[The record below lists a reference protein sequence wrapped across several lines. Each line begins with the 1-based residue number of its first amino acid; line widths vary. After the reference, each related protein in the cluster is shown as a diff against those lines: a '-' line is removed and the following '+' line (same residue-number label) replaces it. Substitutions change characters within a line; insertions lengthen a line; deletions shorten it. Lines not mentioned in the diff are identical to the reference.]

1 MPRVLVCARSFRQ
14 VRGDHWRALEDAH
27 FEIVTPQQDLPLR
40 GRELVELVG
49 DVDALL
55 VGMDEVTAS
64 VIESATRLKV
74 VSKHGAG
81 VDNID
86 VAAATRAGVV
96 VTNTPGANQGAVA
109 ELTMGLIL
117 AALRQLPY
125 HDGLVKSGGWS
136 RRIGT
141 ELGGRTVGLVGLGR
155 IGKEVALRLEGFR
168 VSLIAH
174 DTVPDESFASQHHI
188 MFVPLKELLGRSD
201 VVTLHAAL
209 TPQSRNLIGPD
220 ELACM
225 KPNAYLINTA
235 RGGLVDEE
243 ALFAALKEGRLAGAA
258 LDVFADEPPT
268 DSPLLQ
274 LGDKVLLTPH
284 LGAQT
289 TETVIRMGRAA
300 AQCIV
305 DVLAGRRPE
314 GLVNPEVYDT
324 GVQALR

>member
-1 MPRVLVCARSFRQ
+1 MAKILITARSFRQ
-14 VRGDHWRALEDAH
+14 TPGDHWKLLQEAGCEVLMPSQDRPLKADEMLALA
-27 FEIVTPQQDLPLR
+27 
-40 GRELVELVG
+40 G
-49 DVDALL
+49 DVEAIL
-55 VGMDEVTAS
+55 VGMDEV
-64 VIESATRLKV
+64 SAKV
-74 VSKHGAG
+74 VAGASQLRVIAKFGAG

-86 VAAATRAGVV
+86 VAAATHAGVV

-109 ELTMGLIL
+109 ELTVGLIL
-117 AALRQLPY
+117 SALRHIPY

-136 RRIGT
+136 RRIGA
-141 ELGGRTVGLVGLGR
+141 ELAGCTVGLVGLGR
-155 IGKEVALRLEGFR
+155 IGKEVALRLEGFQ
-168 VSLIAH
+168 VSLMAH
-174 DTVPDESFASQHHI
+174 DTVPDESFASRHHI
-188 MFVPLKELLGRSD
+188 VFVPLKELLGRSD

-209 TPQSRNLIGPD
+209 TPQSRNLIGAE

-235 RGGLVDEE
+235 RGGLVDET
-243 ALFAALKEGRLAGAA
+243 ALSAALKEGRLAGAA

-289 TETVIRMGRAA
+289 TEAVVRMGRAA

-314 GLVNPEVYDT
+314 GLVNPEVYDA